1 MQQCDGN
8 ENVTEKVNLRSFC
21 LNSNYSYSLTLSNVG
36 KPYWSLISRD
46 YNQTQTEKQNFIVAC
61 LCSPYNTKLGIF
73 TSQSCK
79 TGKKCTTKHD
89 ARAKLLFCLLNQ
101 LFFLTFWLPSVSL
114 NLKLPSKG
122 PTPVNALS
130 PRVLHVATFM
140 PLPSTALYEFFYPNS
155 HHLNCHTGKFIFH
168 CLSLT
173 LLNSGSPVNMR
184 GC

>member
-1 MQQCDGN
+1 M
-8 ENVTEKVNLRSFC
+8 NLRSFC

-79 TGKKCTTKHD
+79 NRKEMYNKAWCTCKVVV
-89 ARAKLLFCLLNQ
+89 LLIKPI
-101 LFFLTFWLPSVSL
+101 FFLTFSLPSVSL

-155 HHLNCHTGKFIFH
+155 HHLNCHTGKFIVH